1 MFDERCLP
9 HRDNLAAY
17 ALGTLDGEDISALEA
32 HVADCPDCQS
42 ELAEY
47 QSVAS
52 GLLQSVL
59 PQVPPDRLRR
69 SLIARLRTHQSREPK
84 PFASIFERFP
94 AWQVASTLVLL
105 FLLGMNIFS
114 SLQIR
119 ELRKDQ
125 IELAERLH
133 QDQTAIAM
141 LSYPSTQALPVE
153 ADVENVAGSMLVDKD
168 KRVAVLVL
176 WNLPQVEAG
185 QTYQVWLIDSEGGRT
200 SGGLFRPLEA
210 QGYTTATIWS
220 PHPFEQ
226 YEGIG
231 VTVEPQGGS
240 DGPTGSRVLA
250 VDL

>member
-1 MFDERCLP
+1 MSDERCLP

-17 ALGTLDGEDISALEA
+17 ALGALDAEDIHALESHLA
-32 HVADCPDCQS
+32 ECRDCQS

-52 GLLQSVL
+52 ELLQSTPPFSP
-59 PQVPPDRLRR
+59 PQRLRR
-69 SLIARLRTHQSREPK
+69 KLIPRLPAHPSRTSK
-84 PFASIFERFP
+84 PFANIFERFP
-94 AWQVASTLVLL
+94 IGQVVSTVALL
-105 FLLGMNIFS
+105 LLLGLNIFS

-119 ELRKDQ
+119 ELRQ
-125 IELAERLH
+125 EQTTLAERLY

-141 LSYPSTQALPVE
+141 LAYPSTQALPVR
-153 ADVENVAGSMLVDKD
+153 ADVENIAGSLLVDKD

-176 WNLPQVEAG
+176 WNLPKVEAW

-200 SGGLFRPLEA
+200 SGGLFKPLED

-220 PHPFEQ
+220 TQPLEQ
-226 YEGIG
+226 YVGIG
-231 VTVEPQGGS
+231 VTIEPEGGS
-240 DGPTGSRVLA
+240 EGPTGSRVLG